1 MHQHGRV
8 ATVIQNHVWTSAV
21 APIKRAPCAPPIFWK
36 RLTLPCEHWNA
47 LWICDCSVWTNRNR
61 GGGVI
66 LRGENIATCP
76 AHLRAKI
83 NQGLNQDRGLNGHVQ
98 TAGDARALERKLALV
113 LFACRHQ
120 AWHFVLGE
128 FNFLAA
134 KLHGGFA

>member
-1 MHQHGRV
+1 M
-8 ATVIQNHVWTSAV
+8 
-21 APIKRAPCAPPIFWK
+21 
-36 RLTLPCEHWNA
+36 
-47 LWICDCSVWTNRNR
+47 
-61 GGGVI
+61 I

-76 AHLRAKI
+76 AHLRAKF

-120 AWHFVLGE
+120 AWHFMLGE

-134 KLHGGFA
+134 KLYGGFAEVLHLERNSAVKRKSSVHEGGCVDGWLGC